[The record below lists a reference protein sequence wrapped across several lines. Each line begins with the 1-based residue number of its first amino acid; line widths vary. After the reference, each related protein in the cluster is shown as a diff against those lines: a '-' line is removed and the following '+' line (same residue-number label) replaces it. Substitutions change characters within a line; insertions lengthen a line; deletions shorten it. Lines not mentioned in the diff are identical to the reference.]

1 MQLSYHRIME
11 TPPPRHRSPVH
22 VANCNLAASFDFLGD
37 RWSLLIVRSALF
49 GIRRF
54 EDFRTELHIPR
65 NILSSRLK
73 RLVEYGILIRRDYR
87 VAGSRAR
94 PEYFL
99 TEMGEALRLPFLAM
113 RQWADHWIGEDR
125 STAIALV
132 RQADRSPVRIDYVDA
147 LDRPVRDDELGFD
160 IADWAPEPR

>member
-1 MQLSYHRIME
+1 MQLSYAVIME
-11 TPPPRHRSPVH
+11 ILPPRHRSPVH

-54 EDFRTELHIPR
+54 EDFRTELSIPR
-65 NILSSRLK
+65 NILSARLK
-73 RLVEYGILIRRDYR
+73 RLVDNGILIRRDYR
-87 VAGSRAR
+87 VAGSRPR

-113 RQWADHWIGEDR
+113 RQWADHWIGEDL
-125 STAIALV
+125 STAITLF
-132 RQADRSPVRIDYVDA
+132 RQADRLPVRIGYVDA
-147 LDRPVRDDELGFD
+147 LNRPVPDEELGFD